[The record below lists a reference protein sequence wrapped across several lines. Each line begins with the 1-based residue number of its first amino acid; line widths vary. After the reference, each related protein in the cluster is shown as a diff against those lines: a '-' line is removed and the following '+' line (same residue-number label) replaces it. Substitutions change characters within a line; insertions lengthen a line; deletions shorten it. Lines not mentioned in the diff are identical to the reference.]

1 VYTAKV
7 YVIQVMLTPC
17 YVAIRMDNSARVLN
31 RAGYVRQEFLF
42 LILAQESLLERIF
55 FEMLVK
61 T

>member
-1 VYTAKV
+1 MAENARNVKTLY
-7 YVIQVMLTPC
+7 L
-17 YVAIRMDNSARVLN
+17 AIRMDNSARVLN
-31 RAGYVRQEFLF
+31 RAGYIRQNLS